1 MLVVTHIIAFLIGIY
16 LGTELLLFTIKRAN
30 KKSQDKI
37 ETIFVS
43 ILNNIKSI
51 KFSQRVHHYVQF
63 KVEKYLL
70 VYILDK
76 KELAIFDGESCIANS
91 TQIDKQISDKL
102 IKYLDSNFKKEINDD
117 LIDVGGY
124 FVSQSYIDEVNK
136 SFTEMDLSDENY
148 EEELNLDDILDK
160 INNSGINSLTEKELE
175 FLNNWGK

>member
-1 MLVVTHIIAFLIGIY
+1 MLVITHIIAFLIGIY

-91 TQIDKQISDKL
+91 TQIESILKNTILRQF
-102 IKYLDSNFKKEINDD
+102 SNFYYSKN
-117 LIDVGGY
+117 
-124 FVSQSYIDEVNK
+124 
-136 SFTEMDLSDENY
+136 
-148 EEELNLDDILDK
+148 IL
-160 INNSGINSLTEKELE
+160 T
-175 FLNNWGK
+175 